1 MSIDPRPVIEEIDRR
16 GGRLNAQFLSNL
28 LGEVFPPERYQ
39 REPESLTPLSR
50 MADLADELDH
60 RRANPPGGQPFN
72 PSFRSMVLKIGH
84 GALPHWSFRNFSR
97 QQSCGYVDFLRVVGT
112 SSFSQLRCGIAPTGI
127 HPGNR

>member
-1 MSIDPRPVIEEIDRR
+1 MSIDPRPVIVEIDRR

-72 PSFRSMVLKIGH
+72 PIPSPPGPGGGELSLDGVENRS
-84 GALPHWSFRNFSR
+84 WS
-97 QQSCGYVDFLRVVGT
+97 
-112 SSFSQLRCGIAPTGI
+112 IAPLEF
-127 HPGNR
+127 